1 MEDKLIDFFAA
12 KVLQGVFANNEMF
25 QNMCLDRKGCTRDKA
40 NDDVYDYIAQ
50 ESYKMAEAMIKER
63 KYLENKTK
71 K

>member
-1 MEDKLIDFFAA
+1 MEDKLIDYFASV
-12 KVLQGVFANNEMF
+12 VLQGIFANNEMF
-25 QNMCLDRKGCTRDKA
+25 QNMCRDIKGCTRDKA

-50 ESYKMAEAMIKER
+50 ESYKMAEAMLKER